1 MGFTKL
7 HETAIYAGPVFTL
20 AEVTFQS
27 PDGEEFQR
35 QYVRHRGAVAVVPL
49 TDDGK
54 VILVSQYRG
63 SIESDLLEIPA
74 GLLDVEGESLE
85 VAAAR
90 ELREETGMEA
100 KHLELLTTVVPAPGM
115 TDERVA
121 IFVAHG
127 LREVGQDRKGP
138 EEKYMTM
145 VSITV
150 TEALAMTR
158 SGAIVDGKT
167 IIGLHLVAGRFPVGR

>member
-1 MGFTKL
+1 MNFTKVRE
-7 HETAIYAGPVFTL
+7 HIIYEGPVFTL
-20 AEVTFQS
+20 ADVTFVS
-27 PDGEEFQR
+27 PDGENFRR
-35 QYVRHRGAVAVVPL
+35 QYVRHHGAVAVVPL

-85 VAAAR
+85 LAAAR

-100 KHLELLTTVVPAPGM
+100 THLKFLTTVVPAPGL
-115 TDERVA
+115 TDERVS

-127 LREVGQDRKGP
+127 LCEVGQDRKGP

-145 VSITV
+145 VTIALA
-150 TEALAMTR
+150 EALAMTY
-158 SGAIVDGKT
+158 SGGIVDGKT
-167 IIGLHLVAGRFPVGR
+167 IIGLHLVAGRSLGE